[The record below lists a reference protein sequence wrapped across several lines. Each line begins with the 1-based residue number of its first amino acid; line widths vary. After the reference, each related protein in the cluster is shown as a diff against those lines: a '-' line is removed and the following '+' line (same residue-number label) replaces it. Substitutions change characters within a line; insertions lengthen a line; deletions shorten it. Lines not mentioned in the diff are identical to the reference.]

1 MTPKE
6 KKMPGKRGIGR
17 LAWLLIAVGLL
28 AAVAGVSAKYA
39 QTKTDVKDT
48 VAEDFYFTS
57 TMLTSDE
64 NSVSYT
70 LMPTTT
76 ELEIP
81 VCNYADSLRFSTADI
96 TYSYTVTKDD
106 GTAVEGGFGEGRL
119 AGNSASNGTISLT
132 NLSTGTYTVTAAA
145 ASPFAATLTGS
156 FTIPKES
163 SGVEYRVDDSSGSPF
178 ATLTV
183 WTTNYSGNIQI
194 TWPAGVIPDST
205 DSELASANT
214 YAGGAYAAGTTQ
226 VTGTQYG
233 SNTYRFFKSD
243 PSAIYSNANFTALG
257 Q

>member
-6 KKMPGKRGIGR
+6 KKMPGKRGNGR
-17 LAWLLIAVGLL
+17 LVWLLIALGLL

-64 NSVSYT
+64 KGVSYT

-81 VCNYADSLRFSTADI
+81 LCNYADSLRYATADI
-96 TYSYTVTKDD
+96 TYSYTVTKDNTEVTH
-106 GTAVEGGFGEGRL
+106 G
-119 AGNSASNGTISLT
+119 NGTLSGKQLTTDYISLT
-132 NLSTGTYTVTAAA
+132 NLTKGTYTVTATAA
-145 ASPFAATLTGS
+145 RPFAATLTGS
-156 FTIPKES
+156 FTIPEES
-163 SGVEYRVDDSSGSPF
+163 GGVKYSVSDSAGSPF

-205 DSELASANT
+205 DPALAGVITNSGSSYGAGSLTVTSST
-214 YAGGAYAAGTTQ
+214 YE
-226 VTGTQYG
+226 
-233 SNTYRFFKSD
+233 SNTYRFFKTD
-243 PSAIYSNANFTALG
+243 PSAIYSNANFTAAKVG